1 MIQGIKINCI
11 HSRYNSPRNRVYTE
25 LLKSTIPINKKKK
38 QKKKCKTTKIL
49 KALLNCW

>member
-11 HSRYNSPRNRVYTE
+11 HSRDNSPRNSVYTE

-38 QKKKCKTTKIL
+38 QKKNVKPQKIL